1 MTLGVTP
8 DPSGFVWEWEWELS
22 LIASLIASQVAYVV
36 CWFRGGLA
44 PQHAHLAW
52 KHLAAFTAGLVI
64 IVIALASPIGA
75 NDERLLSMH
84 MVAHDLLIWVAAPIL
99 VVGGVPLLG
108 DTNRLPRYLRQ
119 ALERVTSPLVALL
132 ASTTLLW
139 VWHAPA
145 AFDRA
150 LANDVVHGIEHLC
163 FLIGYV
169 LYWWP
174 LVVGPQAIG
183 RLRGHLARAVYLL
196 VGMMQSALLSA
207 LIMFHGTVLYTRY
220 LHVPGATLDSAVAD
234 QRLAGALMWYPGAVV
249 FALAAAFAIREHGVG
264 PLAGSTV
271 STHQRDHGEG
281 AAALTDPKH

>member
-1 MTLGVTP
+1 MTVAPG
-8 DPSGFVWEWEWELS
+8 PSGFVWEWEWELP
-22 LIASLIASQVAYVV
+22 LLASLVVSEVAYVA

-84 MVAHDLLIWVAAPIL
+84 MVAHDLLIWVAAPLL
-99 VVGGVPLLG
+99 VMGGVPLLG
-108 DTNRLPRYLRQ
+108 DTIRLPRYLRR
-119 ALERVTSPLVALL
+119 ALELLTSPIVALL
-132 ASTTLLW
+132 VSTSLLW

-150 LANDVVHGIEHLC
+150 LASESVHVVEHLC
-163 FLIGYV
+163 FLIGYL

-174 LVVGPQAIG
+174 LVVQPEAIG
-183 RLRGHLARAVYLL
+183 RLRGHLARAVYLV

-207 LIMFHGTVLYTRY
+207 LIMFHGTVLYTTY
-220 LHVPGATLDSAVAD
+220 LHVPGATLDSALAD
-234 QRLAGALMWYPGAVV
+234 QRLAGALMWYPGAVI
-249 FALAAAFAIREHGVG
+249 FALAAALAIRENRTS

-271 STHQRDHGEG
+271 STRQRDHEK
-281 AAALTDPKH
+281 AAAARTDPVQ